1 MQVFDNY
8 SKLDSYYMNPK
19 IKEFKEFVTEIKNQP
34 QSIGAVMPSGDRL
47 ADLITEQASLESAR
61 TIVEIG
67 PGTGVF
73 TKRIV
78 KKVPKNATYFAIEL
92 NEAFATALEEQ
103 FPDVPVY
110 QDSAEHINKYLRL
123 HDKEHCD
130 RIISGLP
137 WTAFEKSQQSKLLDA
152 LHDSLEDGGL
162 FLTFSYFPLNNLPK
176 GRTFKKMLLER
187 FSDVARTDVVPNVP
201 PAFVYVCKK

>member
-110 QDSAEHINKYLRL
+110 QDSAELIN
-123 HDKEHCD
+123 
-130 RIISGLP
+130 
-137 WTAFEKSQQSKLLDA
+137 
-152 LHDSLEDGGL
+152 
-162 FLTFSYFPLNNLPK
+162 
-176 GRTFKKMLLER
+176 
-187 FSDVARTDVVPNVP
+187 
-201 PAFVYVCKK
+201 